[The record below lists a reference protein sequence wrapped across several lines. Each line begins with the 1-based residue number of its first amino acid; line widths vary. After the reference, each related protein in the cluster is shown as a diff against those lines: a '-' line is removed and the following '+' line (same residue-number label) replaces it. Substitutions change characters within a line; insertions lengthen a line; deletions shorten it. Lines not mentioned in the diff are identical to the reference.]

1 MKSKR
6 YLYGLM
12 GLLSLLGFIGV
23 FTEAKSFL
31 AFFAFAVDFEY
42 FFIKSDE
49 MLEEYMNKSA
59 SRAFYCG
66 MISVALVSF
75 VCFFA
80 GIKEEKEALITGLA
94 FGWAVSV
101 VIYSHVRHADA
112 VPLLYRRP
120 CSRRTDH

>member
-6 YLYGLM
+6 FLYGLM
-12 GLLSLLGFIGV
+12 GLLSLLGFIGI

-80 GIKEEKEALITGLA
+80 GLKEEKEALITGLA
-94 FGWAVSV
+94 SGWAVSV
-101 VIYSHVRHADA
+101 AIYALSTGSFH
-112 VPLLYRRP
+112 Y
-120 CSRRTDH
+120 

>member
-12 GLLSLLGFIGV
+12 GLLSLLGFIGI

-80 GIKEEKEALITGLA
+80 GLTVEKEALITGLA
-94 FGWAVSV
+94 SGWAVSV
-101 VIYSHVRHADA
+101 AIYALSTAYYGFKEKWGLENDKE
-112 VPLLYRRP
+112 
-120 CSRRTDH
+120 

>member
-12 GLLSLLGFIGV
+12 GLLSLLGFIGI

-80 GIKEEKEALITGLA
+80 GLKEVKEALITGLA

-101 VIYSHVRHADA
+101 IIYALSTAYYGFKDKWG
-112 VPLLYRRP
+112 LEN
-120 CSRRTDH
+120 DKE

>member
-6 YLYGLM
+6 YLYGFM
-12 GLLSLLGFIGV
+12 GLLSLLGFIGI

-80 GIKEEKEALITGLA
+80 GLKEVKEALITGLA

-101 VIYSHVRHADA
+101 IIYALSTAYYGFKEKWGLENDKE
-112 VPLLYRRP
+112 
-120 CSRRTDH
+120 